1 MKILIRNH
9 KTEKWQKVNSAAY
22 TNESELQKLLAED
35 PAQIAANRNIQWDI
49 EISLYQIQLKI
60 HIFKD
65 PDSISFKQLI
75 YCLSTFQYRIE
86 WIYEEISC
94 INIFFD

>member
-1 MKILIRNH
+1 MKILIHNH

-35 PAQIAANRNIQWDI
+35 PALIATNRNIQWDI

-60 HIFKD
+60 HILKIRLI
-65 PDSISFKQLI
+65 PISFKQLI
-75 YCLSTFQYRIE
+75 
-86 WIYEEISC
+86 
-94 INIFFD
+94 